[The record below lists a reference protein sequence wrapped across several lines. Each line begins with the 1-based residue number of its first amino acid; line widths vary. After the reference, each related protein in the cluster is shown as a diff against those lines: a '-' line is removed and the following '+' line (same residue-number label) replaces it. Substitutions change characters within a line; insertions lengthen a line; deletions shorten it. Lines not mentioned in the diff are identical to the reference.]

1 MDITNVHVYNL
12 EQAIKAS
19 KYPMLANTSL
29 ATSEITDTTKKLG
42 SQPRGSAHDNFLHG
56 ILVSFDLTCSNKM
69 WIEFERYHFADIVS
83 GQSTMHRITKMIYDY
98 SITNMLYNCNEPFNE
113 YVTNGTKKIV
123 EELAAVYELNPT
135 PENYLRLLYNIPS
148 GIELTDHIVTNY
160 GQLKTIW
167 YQRHNHRLPEW
178 RRFCEWIL
186 GLKEFKT
193 LTGITEG
200 ENEDEQ

>member
-1 MDITNVHVYNL
+1 MNITNIHVYNL
-12 EQAIKAS
+12 EEAIKAS
-19 KYPMLANTSL
+19 KYPMSVDVNTL
-29 ATSEITDTTKKLG
+29 NSEITPTVKKLAH
-42 SQPRGSAHDNFLHG
+42 QPRGSAHDNFLHG

-83 GQSTMHRITKMIYDY
+83 GQSTMHRITKMLYDY
-98 SITNMLYNCNEPFNE
+98 NSPFNE
-113 YVTNGTKKIV
+113 YVTDDIKHIV
-123 EELAAVYELNPT
+123 KELAVSYELDPT
-135 PENYLRLLYNIPS
+135 PEKYLTLLYNIPS

-160 GQLKTIW
+160 GQLKTMW

-193 LTGITEG
+193 LTGIKE
-200 ENEDEQ
+200 EE